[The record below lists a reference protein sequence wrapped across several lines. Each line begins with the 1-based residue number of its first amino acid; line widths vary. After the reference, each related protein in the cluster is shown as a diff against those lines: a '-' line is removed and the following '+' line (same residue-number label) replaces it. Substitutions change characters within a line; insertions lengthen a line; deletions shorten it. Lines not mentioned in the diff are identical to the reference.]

1 MDCDFSLNILRSE
14 LQFEKLKLKNC
25 FVIDELKNTNV
36 WFASISLALSSV
48 TCREQEPGPAQ
59 EELDL

>member
-48 TCREQEPGPAQ
+48 TCREQEPGPVQ

>member
-25 FVIDELKNTNV
+25 FVIDELKSTNV

-48 TCREQEPGPAQ
+48 TCREQEPGPVQ